1 MEEKKEEKVETLEET
16 TTPVVEEK
24 TVSPTVKENTKK
36 NSVKLIF
43 AILGGLVFMLLIIAS
58 VFFLVPFINGD
69 GTKVTKTGVDVKD
82 VKSEYRMSS
91 NSLEKF
97 DLSFLKLENKEANKI
112 YSPLSIKYT
121 LAMLSEGSNGMS
133 KAQIDAVIGEYQS
146 KKYNNNEHM
155 SFANV
160 MFLRNAL
167 KDNLKEDYKS
177 ALKTKYDADVI
188 LNDFSSAAPMNSW
201 IKNKTLG
208 LIDNLLDDNTVK
220 QEDFELINALAIDMN
235 WNNQI
240 QCATGSNVPCQSYDV
255 YYRHEKYKTDHMYS
269 SSVATITSEDGF
281 YPLTFNGKENI
292 KSATIKASFN
302 RYDIVK
308 TLGEEKIT
316 EEVGKA
322 YREWLET
329 EDGKNNLKYGY
340 ADEDVNKFLAKYIEE
355 LNSNYGKSA
364 ASTDFML
371 YTDDNVKVFAK
382 NLQEYEGTTLQYVAI
397 MPTSQSL
404 TNYVENVTPEELNKI
419 INNLKDM
426 KKENFKDGVVTLI
439 RGRIPMFKYDY
450 TLDLMKD
457 LQTLGITDV
466 FDSSKADLSGMLEKS
481 SGEFISSAQ
490 HKATIEFSNDGI
502 KAAAVTAMGGKGST
516 GAGFDY
522 FFKIPVE
529 EIDLTFD
536 KPFMYIIRDKDTG
549 EVWFTGTVYE
559 GQQRPVAKI
568 AESEWSKTAWE
579 NFE

>member
-1 MEEKKEEKVETLEET
+1 MEENKKLEET

-24 TVSPTVKENTKK
+24 TVAPTVEEKSKK
-36 NSVKLIF
+36 NSVKLMF

-58 VFFLVPFINGD
+58 VFFLVPFINGN

-160 MFLRNAL
+160 MFLRNTL
-167 KDNLKEDYKS
+167 KDTLKEDYKS

-188 LNDFSSAAPMNSW
+188 LNEFTSAAPMNNLINS
-201 IKNKTLG
+201 KTLG
-208 LIDNLLDDNTVK
+208 LINNLLDDDAVK

-240 QCATGSNVPCQSYDV
+240 QCATGSSVPCQSYDV
-255 YYRHEKYKTDHMYS
+255 YYRHEKYKTDRMYS

-281 YPLTFNGKENI
+281 YPLTFNGKENV

-340 ADEDVNKFLAKYIEE
+340 ADEDVNKFLAEYIEE

-371 YTDDNVKVFAK
+371 YKDDNVKVFAK

-404 TNYVENVTPEELNKI
+404 TNYVENVTPEDLNNI
-419 INNLKDM
+419 ISNLKDM
-426 KKENFKDGVVTLI
+426 NKENFTDGVVTLI

-457 LQTLGITDV
+457 LKNLGITDV

-481 SGEFISSAQ
+481 SGEYISSAK

-502 KAAAVTAMGGKGST
+502 KAAAVTGMGGTGST

-559 GQQRPVAKI
+559 GQQRPVAKM

>member
-1 MEEKKEEKVETLEET
+1 MEENKKLEET

-24 TVSPTVKENTKK
+24 TVAPTVEEKSKK
-36 NSVKLIF
+36 NSVKLMF

-58 VFFLVPFINGD
+58 VFFLVPFINGN

-160 MFLRNAL
+160 MFLRNTL
-167 KDNLKEDYKS
+167 KDTLKEDYKS

-188 LNDFSSAAPMNSW
+188 LNEFTSAAPMNNLINS
-201 IKNKTLG
+201 KTLG
-208 LIDNLLDDNTVK
+208 LINNLLDDDAVK

-240 QCATGSNVPCQSYDV
+240 QCATGSSVPCQSYDV
-255 YYRHEKYKTDHMYS
+255 YYRHEKYKTDRMYS
-269 SSVATITSEDGF
+269 SSVGTITSEDGF
-281 YPLTFNGKENI
+281 YPLTFNGKENV

-371 YTDDNVKVFAK
+371 YKDDNVKVFAK

-404 TNYVENVTPEELNKI
+404 TNYVENVTPEDLNNI
-419 INNLKDM
+419 ISNLKDM
-426 KKENFKDGVVTLI
+426 NKENFTDGVVTLI

-457 LQTLGITDV
+457 LKNLGITDV

-481 SGEFISSAQ
+481 SGEYISSAK

-502 KAAAVTAMGGKGST
+502 KAAAVTAMGGTGST

-559 GQQRPVAKI
+559 GQQRPVAKM